1 MIISAA
7 SDYRAAA
14 KRILPPF
21 LFHYMDGG
29 AYAEYT
35 LRRNVE
41 DLSLVALRQRVL
53 KNMSDLS
60 LNTTLFNEKLSM
72 PVALAPVGLCGMYAR
87 RGEVQAAGAADAKGI
102 PFTLSTVSVCPIE
115 EVAPTIKRPMWF
127 QLYVLRDRG
136 FMRNA
141 LERAKAAGCSTLVF
155 TVDMPTPGARY
166 RDAHSGMSG
175 PNASLRRYWQSVTH
189 PQWAWDVG
197 VNGRPHDLG
206 NISTYLGKPTG
217 LEDYIGWLANN
228 FDPSISW
235 KDLEWIREFWD
246 GPMVIKGILD
256 PEDARDAVRF
266 GADGIVVSN
275 HGGRQLDGVLSSA
288 RALPAIADAVKGDI
302 TILADSGIRN
312 GLDVVRMIALGADSV
327 LLGRA
332 YLYALATHGRQG
344 VANLLDLIEKE
355 MKVAMTLTGAKSIS
369 EISKD
374 SLVQALS
381 ELPAALA
388 PLTHGD
394 AA

>member
-14 KRILPPF
+14 QRILPPF
-21 LFHYMDGG
+21 LFHYIDGG

-41 DLSLVALRQRVL
+41 DLSEVALRQRVL

-60 LNTTLFNEKLSM
+60 LETKLFNETLSM

-87 RGEVQAAGAADAKGI
+87 RGEVQAAAAADAKGI

-175 PNASLRRYWQSVTH
+175 PNAALRRYWQAVTH

-197 VNGRPHDLG
+197 LNGSVRTIWAIFRPTWVNRPG
-206 NISTYLGKPTG
+206 WRITSAGWRTISIRRSHGKTWSG
-217 LEDYIGWLANN
+217 SAN
-228 FDPSISW
+228 S
-235 KDLEWIREFWD
+235 
-246 GPMVIKGILD
+246 GT
-256 PEDARDAVRF
+256 ARW
-266 GADGIVVSN
+266 
-275 HGGRQLDGVLSSA
+275 
-288 RALPAIADAVKGDI
+288 
-302 TILADSGIRN
+302 
-312 GLDVVRMIALGADSV
+312 
-327 LLGRA
+327 
-332 YLYALATHGRQG
+332 
-344 VANLLDLIEKE
+344 
-355 MKVAMTLTGAKSIS
+355 
-369 EISKD
+369 
-374 SLVQALS
+374 
-381 ELPAALA
+381 
-388 PLTHGD
+388 
-394 AA
+394 